1 MRFPIVRLLAGVY
14 SLLIRTKTDTFTA
27 NKTLQINGD
36 WSVGQIPQIDNS
48 DPTILKWISP
58 GTLGGGT
65 VSNVTSNNAAIL
77 VTNNTTTPL
86 IDLATQNANTV
97 WAGPT
102 TGAAAKPTFRS
113 LVVADVP
120 NLSADKITSG
130 VFDIARIPVGTT
142 STTVAAGNDTRFHSQ
157 NTDMGTS
164 QTTFY
169 IGGASGPRFKNNAGA
184 VEVRNAADN
193 DFADL
198 IVKNL
203 FVRGAQT
210 IIDSNQVN
218 IGDNILLLNAD
229 YTGSAPTENAG
240 LSVNRSTATN
250 GNSSL
255 IWDESTDTWK
265 AGWEGS
271 EVNIGR
277 VFRTTFTNANL
288 SSGVLTVTHNL
299 GQQFVVVIVYDNSGA
314 GVMPQTTT
322 TSANALT
329 LDFSDATVSGTWQVV
344 VVG

>member
-14 SLLIRTKTDTFTA
+14 SLLIRAKTDTFTA

-65 VSNVTSNNAAIL
+65 VSNVTSNNDAIV
-77 VTNNTTTPL
+77 VTNNSTTPV

-113 LVVADVP
+113 LVVADIP

-130 VFDIARIPVGTT
+130 VFDISCIPVGTT
-142 STTVAAGNDTRFHSQ
+142 STTVAVGNDSRFHTQ
-157 NTDMGTS
+157 NTDAGTS
-164 QTTFY
+164 QATFY
-169 IGGASGPRFKNNAGA
+169 IGGVSGPRLKNNSGS
-184 VEVRNAADN
+184 VEVRNSADS

-198 IVKNL
+198 VVKNL
-203 FVRGAQT
+203 FVRGTQV

-218 IGDNILLLNAD
+218 IGDNILSLNAD

-240 LSVNRSTATN
+240 LSINRSTATN
-250 GNSSL
+250 GNASL

-271 EVNIGR
+271 EVNLGR
-277 VFRTTFTNANL
+277 IYRTTFTSASL

-299 GQQFVVVIVYDNSGA
+299 GQQYVAIMVYDNSGL
-314 GVMPQTTT
+314 GVMPQITV

-329 LDFSDATVSGTWQVV
+329 LDFSDATVTGTWQVV
-344 VVG
+344 VIG